1 MNILIPPQQN
11 TPVDRWLTPM
21 ETLRV
26 SGSQAKSVYAL
37 IDKSSAH
44 FLLGFPRPVNG
55 RWLESDV
62 QKYLVTNIEVLKL

>member
-1 MNILIPPQQN
+1 MNTLAPPQQN
-11 TPVDRWLTPM
+11 TQTERWLTPM

-26 SGSQAKSVYAL
+26 SGSQAKSAYAL
-37 IDKSSAH
+37 VDKSSAR

-62 QKYLVTNIEVLKL
+62 QKYLADLNEVTKL